1 MQEIWRNSWVVSGGG
16 GGGGGGAPWV
26 AVWFEEVGGRVIT
39 WFSRGTE
46 GDQSLPT
53 EYEGGDFWK
62 LNAN

>member
-1 MQEIWRNSWVVSGGG
+1 MVCGGG
-16 GGGGGGAPWV
+16 GWGGPWV